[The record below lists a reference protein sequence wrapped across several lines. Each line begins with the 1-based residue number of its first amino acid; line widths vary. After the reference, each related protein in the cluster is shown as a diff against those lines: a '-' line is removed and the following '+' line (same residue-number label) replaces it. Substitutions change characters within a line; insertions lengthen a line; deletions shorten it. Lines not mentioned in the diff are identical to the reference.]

1 MSPSDQIGGGRGP
14 AHGKRKL
21 RAILAADI
29 ANFSGRVSINET
41 NALSELSAVLKIARE
56 AVSRFDGQLI
66 SMTGDGLFVLFES
79 AVDAVE
85 CALEIQSGLRC
96 IQASRAMPLRIG
108 LHLGEVLFEDDI
120 ACGEALNIA
129 ARLES
134 LADPGGILVSG
145 AVFDAVSARIPA
157 TFEPRGMPR
166 LKNIPRQINTFA
178 VRAAGTAA
186 APADALDDDPLD
198 RTVEASYATL
208 KMAAGPPDALAG
220 ATAAAP
226 SPPQAPDKPVITPPV
241 SAQDAAA
248 DDAPG
253 WPPDSDAVAVLLD
266 TLTIYVGP
274 VARIVL
280 PRASKT
286 ATTWAQLLDLL
297 EQAIPSATD
306 RQFFRAEIKRRL

>member
-1 MSPSDQIGGGRGP
+1 MSPSDQIGGGRGHG
-14 AHGKRKL
+14 HGKRKL

-29 ANFSGRVSINET
+29 ANFSGRVSVNET
-41 NALSELSAVLKIARE
+41 NALSELSAVLRIARE
-56 AVSRFDGQLI
+56 AVNRFDGQLI

-85 CALEIQSGLRC
+85 CALEIQTGLRG
-96 IQASRAMPLRIG
+96 IQASRGMPLRIG

-166 LKNIPRQINTFA
+166 LKNIPRQITTFA
-178 VRAAGTAA
+178 VRPSGPAAF
-186 APADALDDDPLD
+186 PADATDGDPLD

-208 KMAAGPPDALAG
+208 KMAAGPFMGAPDPA
-220 ATAAAP
+220 AAAP
-226 SPPQAPDKPVITPPV
+226 PPPSPVFAPAPVP
-241 SAQDAAA
+241 
-248 DDAPG
+248 DAPIPAAPPEDTPV
-253 WPPDSDAVAVLLD
+253 WPPTGDAVAVLLD

-280 PRASKT
+280 PRACKT
-286 ATTWAQLLDLL
+286 ATTWDQLLDLL
-297 EQAIPSATD
+297 EQSIPSAGD